1 MDTDLMHTDRPDT
14 ASFGT
19 DPLTSDLLHRLLD
32 VDPAA
37 GPAELLHRA
46 RADRH
51 LPYLVLAAL
60 SREGVRMGGHARAEL
75 QRARDRAEC
84 YARVARD
91 LADATGVRPIR
102 DLPLAGYYPPDLP
115 RPLGGL
121 SLVSPT
127 EATLWQAVNR
137 LVTDHPVESVE
148 VTLLGERPRHT
159 AVTLRWPAEDPLLD
173 PWYQVRV
180 ATAALTGDL
189 ATVPVRPYLA
199 ADEHVEC
206 LIALAEEGLARTFLT
221 GDVID
226 VAQLAGQPFDP
237 AETAAVLAAY
247 RLAPE
252 AAALLDLAAEHV
264 PLGSLRD
271 VRTVLEAEVGPELRR
286 RRTLTRAHRPR
297 GGTLLR
303 HGTLLRRTVIRHQW
317 DEALLL
323 PAGGA
328 TLLLTPVADY
338 LLGAEGTRP
347 TAPERA
353 AALAALRA
361 WDTTAPG
368 GPDPAPRTGL
378 SEPRHR

>member
-1 MDTDLMHTDRPDT
+1 MNTDL
-14 ASFGT
+14 
-19 DPLTSDLLHRLLD
+19 LYRLLEL
-32 VDPAA
+32 DPGA
-37 GPAELLHRA
+37 GPVELLHRA
-46 RADRH
+46 RAGRN

-60 SREGVRMGGHARAEL
+60 DREGVRMGEHARAEL
-75 QRARDRAEC
+75 QRARERARC
-84 YARVARD
+84 YAGIADD

-102 DLPLAGYYPPDLP
+102 DLPLAAHYPSDLP
-115 RPLGGL
+115 RPLGEL
-121 SLVSPT
+121 ALVSPT

-199 ADEHVEC
+199 ADDHVEC
-206 LIALAEEGLARTFLT
+206 LIALAEDGLRRPFGP

-226 VAQLAGQPFDP
+226 VAQLAGQPFEP
-237 AETAAVLAAY
+237 VETAAVVAAY

-252 AAALLDLAAEHV
+252 AVALLDLAAEHV
-264 PLGSLRD
+264 PLGPLGG

-286 RRTLTRAHRPR
+286 RRTEARPLR
-297 GGTLLR
+297 PR
-303 HGTLLRRTVIRHQW
+303 HGTLLRRTVIRHRW

-323 PAGGA
+323 PAGAA

-338 LLGAEGTRP
+338 LLTAEGDRP
-347 TAPERA
+347 APAERA
-353 AALAALRA
+353 AALAALQA
-361 WDTTAPG
+361 WDATAPTTPHPSPCLG
-368 GPDPAPRTGL
+368 APQ
-378 SEPRHR
+378 PHRG

>member
-1 MDTDLMHTDRPDT
+1 MNT
-14 ASFGT
+14 
-19 DPLTSDLLHRLLD
+19 DLLHRLLD
-32 VDPAA
+32 VDPVA
-37 GPAELLHRA
+37 GPVELLHRA
-46 RADRH
+46 RGDRH

-60 SREGVRMGGHARAEL
+60 ARDGVRMGEHARAEL
-75 QRARDRAEC
+75 RRARDRADC
-84 YARVARD
+84 YARVARE

-173 PWYQVRV
+173 PWYEVRV

-199 ADEHVEC
+199 ADDHVEC
-206 LIALAEEGLARTFLT
+206 LIALAEEGLGRAFLA

-226 VAQLAGQPFDP
+226 VAHLAGQPFEP
-237 AETAAVLAAY
+237 VETAAVVAAY

-271 VRTVLEAEVGPELRR
+271 VRTVLEAEVAPELRR
-286 RRTLTRAHRPR
+286 RRTLARPLR
-297 GGTLLR
+297 PR

-323 PAGGA
+323 PAGDAG
-328 TLLLTPVADY
+328 LLLTPVADY
-338 LLGAEGTRP
+338 LLGPEGTRP
-347 TAPERA
+347 TAAERA

-368 GPDPAPRTGL
+368 SPDPARCTGL